1 MTMIKRR
8 QAQTTDSIALNPA
21 GLELSKIG
29 YQSNRFS
36 QSDVDFWKA
45 NLAGAPPL
53 LELPTDRPRPTV
65 LSFAGGRVGLA
76 LTSELT
82 AGVRDLGQRHGA
94 TLFMTLLSGWSV
106 LLSKLSGQC
115 DFVIGTPVANRQ
127 RSEIEPLTGSSAN
140 TLALRVRLTPD
151 PSVADLLAQI
161 KSSTL
166 QAYAH
171 QGVPFIEV
179 VDALELPCSL
189 SYNPIF
195 QVMLAL
201 DNAPEEPQ
209 VSRPMVTIGDLPQEH
224 IKAKFDL
231 TLSLRDAGKCITGY
245 LEYASDLFES
255 STIVRMAE
263 QLRTVLE
270 AMVADDQQ
278 QIGEL
283 NLLSQ
288 PERQQVLPGWNETA
302 ASFPSE
308 PLPELLPKQV
318 GHAPGTDA
326 FVDGTRQ
333 HFYAELDGAADSL
346 AATLQQRNAKLIAA
360 RTRADAAAATARER
374 IATLEAEIRVQNK
387 KLRELRTRS
396 GTREVE
402 LSAALRTEQQRNA
415 ELDAARVQAEAVAA
429 TACERM
435 ISLEVQNEAQS
446 ENLHQL
452 RAPSVDREEELSSA
466 PLTEQQRTAEL
477 DAARVQAEAA
487 AATMR
492 ERIVALEAETRQQ
505 AESLHELHV
514 QFGAVRDS
522 LSESNALIKGVEA
535 EATSSVA
542 MLGNIQHNVEHLG
555 GEEPA
560 HILVPTDG
568 ESGIVHL
575 LGERTTIGSTP
586 DNDVQIDAKY
596 ISRRHAVAR
605 RDGANTVIEDR
616 NSTNGTYVNGQRVN
630 RHTLKDG
637 DLVTLG
643 KTEFRFSVTR
653 PPA

>member
-8 QAQTTDSIALNPA
+8 QVQITDSIARNPA

-29 YQSNRFS
+29 RQSNRFS

-76 LTSELT
+76 LTTELT
-82 AGVRDLGQRHGA
+82 AGVRHLGQRHGT

-115 DFVIGTPVANRQ
+115 DFVIGTPAATRQ
-127 RSEIEPLTGSSAN
+127 RSEIEPLTSSSAN

-151 PSVADLLAQI
+151 PNVADLLAQI

-171 QGVPFIEV
+171 QGVPFMEV

-201 DNAPEEPQ
+201 DNAPEEPE
-209 VSRPMVTIGDLPQEH
+209 VSRPIVTIGDLPQEH

-231 TLSLRDAGKCITGY
+231 TLSLRDAGKSITGF

-255 STIVRMAE
+255 TTIVRMAE

-278 QIGEL
+278 HIGEL

-288 PERQQVLPGWNETA
+288 PERQQVLPGWNATA

-308 PLPELLPKQV
+308 TLPELLPKQV
-318 GHAPGTDA
+318 GHTPGTDA

-333 HFYAELDGAADSL
+333 HFHAELDGAADSL

-387 KLRELRTRS
+387 KLRELRTLS

-402 LSAALRTEQQRNA
+402 LSAALRTEQRRNA
-415 ELDAARVQAEAVAA
+415 ELDAARVQAEAAAA
-429 TACERM
+429 TARERM
-435 ISLEVQNEAQS
+435 TSLEAQNEAQS

-522 LSESNALIKGVEA
+522 LSESNALIKGV
-535 EATSSVA
+535 
-542 MLGNIQHNVEHLG
+542 
-555 GEEPA
+555 
-560 HILVPTDG
+560 
-568 ESGIVHL
+568 
-575 LGERTTIGSTP
+575 
-586 DNDVQIDAKY
+586 
-596 ISRRHAVAR
+596 
-605 RDGANTVIEDR
+605 
-616 NSTNGTYVNGQRVN
+616 
-630 RHTLKDG
+630 
-637 DLVTLG
+637 
-643 KTEFRFSVTR
+643 
-653 PPA
+653 